1 MKILLTG
8 GSGQLGKSIIKLKPL
23 NIDLIAPD
31 RSKLDLSR
39 IESCIKFVKKEKP
52 DWIIN
57 CGAFTNVDKAESE
70 KENVFLIN
78 HEAPKTSQKF
88 FPIMVG
94 NSFILVLI
102 MFSMDA
108 KINHI

>member
-39 IESCIKFVKKEKP
+39 IESCIKFVKEK
-52 DWIIN
+52 
-57 CGAFTNVDKAESE
+57 K
-70 KENVFLIN
+70 
-78 HEAPKTSQKF
+78 SQ
-88 FPIMVG
+88 IG
-94 NSFILVLI
+94 
-102 MFSMDA
+102 
-108 KINHI
+108 